1 MWWING
7 SAPPAG
13 LDPLYILNCA
23 HHLLHTN
30 SKPTASFFFICL
42 TRRDQ
47 STTKSTAMD
56 FQPSHVGYGFHPT
69 DEVLV
74 NHYLRLKMLGGHEQ
88 DVSIIEEV
96 NVCDYEPWELPGLIG
111 NQDPNDPKCY
121 FFSPRSYKHANSHR
135 VNTKTEGGFWK
146 LTGKDLIVKAKA
158 TKEHIANKKTMVF
171 YQKSVP
177 NGVRTNWIMHEYH
190 PTFSFHNQREF
201 VLCKLKKDP
210 EAIMPAYEEGEASS
224 TVTSHRL
231 ENHNSD
237 TATSEIIP

>member
-1 MWWING
+1 
-7 SAPPAG
+7 
-13 LDPLYILNCA
+13 
-23 HHLLHTN
+23 
-30 SKPTASFFFICL
+30 
-42 TRRDQ
+42 
-47 STTKSTAMD
+47 MD

-111 NQDPNDPKCY
+111 NQDPNDP
-121 FFSPRSYKHANSHR
+121 N
-135 VNTKTEGGFWK
+135 
-146 LTGKDLIVKAKA
+146 
-158 TKEHIANKKTMVF
+158 
-171 YQKSVP
+171 
-177 NGVRTNWIMHEYH
+177 

-210 EAIMPAYEEGEASS
+210 EAIMPAYEEGEAGS
-224 TVTSHRL
+224 TVTSHHL
-231 ENHNSD
+231 ENQNSD

>member
-1 MWWING
+1 
-7 SAPPAG
+7 
-13 LDPLYILNCA
+13 
-23 HHLLHTN
+23 
-30 SKPTASFFFICL
+30 
-42 TRRDQ
+42 
-47 STTKSTAMD
+47 MD

-146 LTGKDLIVKAKA
+146 LTCKDRIVKAKA
-158 TKEHIANKKTMVF
+158 TKEHIATKKTMVF

-190 PTFSFHNQREF
+190 PTFSFHNQIQ
-201 VLCKLKKDP
+201 LHLKSFRDYDGTGDYNP
-210 EAIMPAYEEGEASS
+210 DAALQYPYGNM
-224 TVTSHRL
+224 
-231 ENHNSD
+231 
-237 TATSEIIP
+237 

>member
-1 MWWING
+1 
-7 SAPPAG
+7 
-13 LDPLYILNCA
+13 
-23 HHLLHTN
+23 
-30 SKPTASFFFICL
+30 
-42 TRRDQ
+42 
-47 STTKSTAMD
+47 MD

-96 NVCDYEPWELPGLIG
+96 NV
-111 NQDPNDPKCY
+111 
-121 FFSPRSYKHANSHR
+121 YKHANSHR

-146 LTGKDLIVKAKA
+146 LTCKDRIVKAKA
-158 TKEHIANKKTMVF
+158 TKEHIATKKTMVF

-210 EAIMPAYEEGEASS
+210 EAIMPAYEEGEAGS
-224 TVTSHRL
+224 TVTSHHL
-231 ENHNSD
+231 ENQNSD